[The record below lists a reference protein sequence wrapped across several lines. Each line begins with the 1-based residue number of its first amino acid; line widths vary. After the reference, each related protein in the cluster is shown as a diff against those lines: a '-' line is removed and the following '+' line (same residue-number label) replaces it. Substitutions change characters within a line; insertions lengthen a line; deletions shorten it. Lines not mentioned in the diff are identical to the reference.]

1 MKRRLFIH
9 LDDLPPRAEPLATET
24 LSKVFGGCS
33 TTLCSDALGGCC
45 PGYRCTIF
53 VCGP

>member
-1 MKRRLFIH
+1 MKRRLCID
-9 LDDLPPRAEPLATET
+9 LNDLPPRPTPLSLDSLAQ
-24 LSKVFGGCS
+24 VFGGCS
-33 TTLCSDALGGCC
+33 TTLCSAALGGCC

>member
-1 MKRRLFIH
+1 MERRLRIDVNERPLRAKPLS
-9 LDDLPPRAEPLATET
+9 LDGVA
-24 LSKVFGGCS
+24 KVFGGCS

-53 VCGP
+53 VCSP